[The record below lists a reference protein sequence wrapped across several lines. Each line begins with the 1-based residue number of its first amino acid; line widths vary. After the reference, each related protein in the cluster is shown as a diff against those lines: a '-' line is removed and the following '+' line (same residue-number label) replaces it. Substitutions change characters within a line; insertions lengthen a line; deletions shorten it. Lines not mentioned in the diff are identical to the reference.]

1 MKTDMHKHT
10 KQNGF
15 TIVEL
20 LIVIVVIG
28 ILASIT
34 VVAFNGI
41 QNRANDTAIQSDLRN
56 FHTIVAQQRAV
67 NGAYPTSFTSAMGVK
82 FSRGAYG
89 LDTQSYNARYCV
101 NTATDQYIMY
111 AKSKSGNYFRYTSDR
126 GLEPA
131 INTYGWGICDQI
143 GLVQTNPIAN
153 GLVNTA
159 WAVWVN

>member
-1 MKTDMHKHT
+1 MKNQIASK
-10 KQNGF
+10 GF

-34 VVAFNGI
+34 IVAFNGI
-41 QNRANDTAIQSDLRN
+41 QSRANDTAVQSDLRN
-56 FHTIVAQQRAV
+56 FHTIMAREQAV
-67 NGAYPTSFTSAMGVK
+67 NGSYPTSLTAAMGIK

-101 NTATDQYIMY
+101 NTSTDQYIVY
-111 AKSKSGNYFRYTSDR
+111 AKSASGNFFRYTSDR

-131 INTYGWGICDQI
+131 INTYGWGVCEQI
-143 GLVQTNPIAN
+143 SLVQTNPIAN
-153 GLVNTA
+153 GLTNTT